1 MRCLVYVVGAS
12 SGIGRATA
20 ALFSRRGANV
30 MLTGRNEA
38 NLQET
43 CDTCQSPAHMVT
55 GDMTNESDVENIINE
70 TISKLGRLDIL
81 VSCLLFL
88 SSILLLSPW
97 WLLLS
102 IDSDILQLS
111 DVDYKPLRPKDIR
124 LPPPAPPS
132 DRLLQAVDLFYQP
145 PSNDCPVDE

>member
-20 ALFSRRGANV
+20 ALFSRLGANV
-30 MLTGRNEA
+30 MLTGRNQA

-88 SSILLLSPW
+88 SVPLYWNLFARYFFVNVRNRKEIQSQTVPMVTVC
-97 WLLLS
+97 
-102 IDSDILQLS
+102 SDYS
-111 DVDYKPLRPKDIR
+111 
-124 LPPPAPPS
+124 
-132 DRLLQAVDLFYQP
+132 
-145 PSNDCPVDE
+145 